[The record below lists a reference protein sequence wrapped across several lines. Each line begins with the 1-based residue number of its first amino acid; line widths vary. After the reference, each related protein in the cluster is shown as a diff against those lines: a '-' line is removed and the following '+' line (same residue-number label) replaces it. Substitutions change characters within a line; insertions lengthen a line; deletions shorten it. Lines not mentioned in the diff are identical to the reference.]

1 MKSKRIGLMILIS
14 FVVSMMIVGYV
25 IADENQI
32 SIKGKVKNIDLK
44 SNTVTITTKD
54 GDVTVLVEDGETLN
68 KFKDGRISEGDDV
81 KVKYII
87 RDGVNVSTYFRKQG
101 GC

>member
-1 MKSKRIGLMILIS
+1 MKAKRMGLMILIS
-14 FVVSMMIVGYV
+14 IVVSMMIAGYV

-32 SIKGKVKNIDLK
+32 SIKGKVKSIDMK
-44 SNTVTITTKD
+44 SNTVTITTKN
-54 GDVTVLVEDGETLN
+54 GDVTILVEDSETLN

-87 RDGVNVSTYFRKQG
+87 RDGVNVSTYFKKQG